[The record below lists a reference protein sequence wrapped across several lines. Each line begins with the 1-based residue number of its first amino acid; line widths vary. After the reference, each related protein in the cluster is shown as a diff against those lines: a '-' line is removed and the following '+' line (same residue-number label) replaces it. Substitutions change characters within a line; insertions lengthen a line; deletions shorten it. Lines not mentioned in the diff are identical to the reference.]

1 MAPVSSWVGI
11 PLGLWR
17 MDSMTPNLPLPTQAV
32 TEHHRPL
39 PGTKFYCLVTEV
51 HVYEQLAR
59 GHYVKQ
65 SGRDSNL
72 WSMDILFQISLSVLL
87 ATCHQCVLILLE
99 TSAVYKSFTYLLT
112 YLLTYCWLQCPNHY
126 ATTHTS
132 AVTVVL
138 IKNAMTRIVLINW
151 MSLQTVNGMYCCWQL
166 LLQLR
171 PVVPWIRPTSLSS
184 ASRLLDDS
192 CWAVVD
198 NWLWH

>member
-1 MAPVSSWVGI
+1 MAWRRRWMKSADVAHGYVMWSQSGMNCHWWYQERHLAQMAPVSRWVGI

-17 MDSMTPNLPLPTQAV
+17 MDSMMPNLPLPTQAV

-112 YLLTYCWLQCPNHY
+112 YLLL
-126 ATTHTS
+126 
-132 AVTVVL
+132 VT
-138 IKNAMTRIVLINW
+138 M
-151 MSLQTVNGMYCCWQL
+151 
-166 LLQLR
+166 
-171 PVVPWIRPTSLSS
+171 P
-184 ASRLLDDS
+184 
-192 CWAVVD
+192 
-198 NWLWH
+198 